1 VNTFTV
7 AYRDLSS
14 YGFNSATGAATSAK
28 MLSCCCSTVLQT
40 ISGSCEL
47 QEERKRKA
55 REKDRR
61 LRMTLL

>member
-1 VNTFTV
+1 
-7 AYRDLSS
+7 
-14 YGFNSATGAATSAK
+14 